1 MADFFEETRDL
12 LTGFELAGLNALHL
26 RSTLHQKYNFLSLEL
41 ARAVFRE
48 YAAFRHFFLRA
59 K

>member
-1 MADFFEETRDL
+1 MADFFEETHDL

-48 YAAFRHFFLRA
+48 
-59 K
+59 

>member
-41 ARAVFRE
+41 ARAVVRE
-48 YAAFRHFFLRA
+48 
-59 K
+59 